1 MKYNVFILD
10 NKVNFNNYAQSLTYI
25 SVIKDCRTQDIT
37 YLHTIPLPNS
47 FLNPIF

>member
-25 SVIKDCRTQDIT
+25 SVIKDCGTLN
-37 YLHTIPLPNS
+37 YLGLLATKRGVSLS
-47 FLNPIF
+47 